1 MKEIVRLHNA
11 ACYCGERH
19 QLQGYNLS
27 LFAGEIT
34 YVQGLSGSGKSAIEK
49 LLTGQTQLTG
59 GRLYLDEQACR
70 IKNSR
75 QAFSSGIYTIG
86 IMKPMAEKL
95 SIIDNLEAIK
105 YVRPVLRP
113 YQKKRAWQRTVDILR
128 ELEIDK
134 MPETVVGQLTFLEE
148 QLLSVAKAV
157 RSDARLVIVNCV
169 QNVFS
174 AQDAVTL
181 GKYIKRLAAQ
191 GIAFLIISERPNP
204 FVDIADKLQII
215 HQGMDIRQWYS
226 KDFTRQETYNLLEM
240 TNGQPSE
247 KRSAG
252 QEPGEGS
259 GIVFLQDYYWS
270 ALLTIQEYF
279 KVFEENNLE
288 IWQELIHLS
297 LLPQGGVANGKTVV
311 IPHDS
316 AELLMQ
322 NMTIGD
328 NLIMCIPK
336 RAGRSRLGVIH
347 EGIRSLLVRDFCQ
360 NLQINGRVNRIDDLS
375 DVQKKIL
382 SIYRWALAYPECMV
396 LENPFWGMDMKGI
409 QELWQYLLTLKSKGI
424 RLVILSRSAEDVPDE
439 AIRLTAHTGKDARLV
454 H

>member
-1 MKEIVRLHNA
+1 MQNA

-34 YVQGLSGSGKSAIEK
+34 YVQGISGSGKSAIEK

-59 GRLYLDEQACR
+59 GTLYLNEQACR

-75 QAFSSGIYTIG
+75 QACSLGIYTIG

-113 YQKKRAWQRTVDILR
+113 YQQKRVWQSTVDILR
-128 ELEIDK
+128 ELGIDED
-134 MPETVVGQLTFLEE
+134 PGTAVGQLSFLEE

-157 RSDARLVIVNCV
+157 RSDARLVIVNCI

-174 AQDAVTL
+174 AQDAVTM
-181 GKYIKRLAAQ
+181 GKYIKCLAAQ

-204 FVDIADKLQII
+204 FVDIVDKIQII
-215 HQGMDIRQWYS
+215 HHGIDIRQWYN
-226 KDFTRQETYNLLEM
+226 KDCTRQETYNLLEM
-240 TNGQPSE
+240 ENGEPAE
-247 KRSAG
+247 KRSTR
-252 QEPGEGS
+252 QESGKGS
-259 GIVFLQDYYWS
+259 RIVFLQDYGWS
-270 ALLTIQEYF
+270 SLLTIQEYF
-279 KVFEENNLE
+279 KVFQANNPE

-297 LLPQGGVANGKTVV
+297 LPPQGEAANGKTVV

-316 AELLMQ
+316 AELLMPK
-322 NMTIGD
+322 MTIGD
-328 NLIMCIPK
+328 NLIMCIPD
-336 RAGRSRLGVIH
+336 RVGRTRLGIIH
-347 EGIRSLLVRDFCQ
+347 GGIRSLLVQDFCQ
-360 NLQINGRVNRIDDLS
+360 SLQIREGINRIDELS

-382 SIYRWALAYPECMV
+382 SIYRWALAYPEYIV
-396 LENPFWGMDMKGI
+396 LENPFWGMDMAGI
-409 QELWQYLLTLKSKGI
+409 RELWQYLLTLKNKGI
-424 RLVILSRSAEDVPDE
+424 RLMIISRSAEDVPDE
-439 AIRLTAHTGKDARLV
+439 AILITAHNGKDARRAR
-454 H
+454 